1 MNRLTHLL
9 VITLLL
15 CIPALTYAQD
25 DNDDEKENPSKYL
38 VGAVPEKDGKVVF
51 SQEMLLPGLSKD
63 QVYDQMLS
71 WMEKRLKKNKNKSR
85 VVYADKS
92 KGMIAGTGEE
102 YIVFKSTSLSLD
114 RTLVNYQLTATCE
127 TGKCLL
133 EIEKIRYV
141 YQEKEKFTAEEWITD
156 QNALNKDKSKLVRGL
171 SKFRVKTVD
180 FADALFTNAQ
190 TAMGAAPAVAQTA
203 APAATIAAVQVAT
216 AKPDVSSI
224 PAVTANTPAASG
236 TTSLNGY
243 KAIAPDK
250 IPGNIIKMLS
260 EDWML
265 ITAGNNSQFNMMTA
279 SWGGLGFLYEKPVT
293 YCFINPT
300 RYTYQLMEKNDT
312 YTLSFY
318 TEAYRNA
325 LQYCGSNSGKDTDK
339 VKGAGLTPIT
349 TPLGS
354 KAFSEAWLIIE
365 CRKLVSQ
372 SLTPEAINNN
382 ELQQKWMGKQL
393 HKMYIGE
400 IINVWVK

>member
-15 CIPALTYAQD
+15 CIPTLTYAQD
-25 DNDDEKENPSKYL
+25 DNDDEKDNLSKYL
-38 VGAVPEKDGKVVF
+38 VGAVPEIDGKVVF
-51 SQEMLLPGLSKD
+51 SKEMLLPGLSKD

-92 KGMIAGTGEE
+92 KGTIAGTSEE
-102 YIVFKSTSLSLD
+102 YIVFKSTSLALD

-133 EIEKIRYV
+133 KIEKIRYV

-171 SKFRVKTVD
+171 SKFRIKTVD
-180 FADALFTNAQ
+180 FADALLTNAQ
-190 TAMGAAPAVAQTA
+190 TAMGAAPTVAQTA
-203 APAATIAAVQVAT
+203 APAATAAAVQVAT
-216 AKPDVSSI
+216 VKPDVSSI
-224 PAVTANTPAASG
+224 PAVTTNTPAASG

>member
-15 CIPALTYAQD
+15 CIPTLTYAQD
-25 DNDDEKENPSKYL
+25 DNDDEKDNLSKYL
-38 VGAVPEKDGKVVF
+38 VGAVPEIDGKVVF
-51 SQEMLLPGLSKD
+51 SKEMLLPGLSKD

-92 KGMIAGTGEE
+92 KGTIAGTSEE
-102 YIVFKSTSLSLD
+102 YIVFKSTSLALD

-133 EIEKIRYV
+133 KIEKIRYV

-156 QNALNKDKSKLVRGL
+156 QNALNKDKSKLIRGL
-171 SKFRVKTVD
+171 SKFRIKTVD
-180 FADALFTNAQ
+180 FADALLTNAQ
-190 TAMGAAPAVAQTA
+190 TAMGAAPTVAQTA
-203 APAATIAAVQVAT
+203 APAATAAAVQVAT

>member
-15 CIPALTYAQD
+15 CIPVLTYAQD
-25 DNDDEKENPSKYL
+25 DNDDEKDNLSKYL
-38 VGAVPEKDGKVVF
+38 VGAVPEIDGKVVF
-51 SQEMLLPGLSKD
+51 SKEMLLPGLSKD

-92 KGMIAGTGEE
+92 KGTIAGTSEE
-102 YIVFKSTSLSLD
+102 YIVFKSTSLALD

-156 QNALNKDKSKLVRGL
+156 QNALNKDKSKLIRGL
-171 SKFRVKTVD
+171 SKFRIKTVD
-180 FADALFTNAQ
+180 FADALLTNAQ
-190 TAMGAAPAVAQTA
+190 TAMGAAPTVAQTA
-203 APAATIAAVQVAT
+203 APAATAAAVQVAT

-224 PAVTANTPAASG
+224 PAVTTNTPAASG

>member
-15 CIPALTYAQD
+15 CIPTLTYAQD
-25 DNDDEKENPSKYL
+25 DNDDEKDNLSKYL
-38 VGAVPEKDGKVVF
+38 VGAVPEIDGKVVF
-51 SQEMLLPGLSKD
+51 SKEMLLPGLSKD

-92 KGMIAGTGEE
+92 KGTIAGTSEE
-102 YIVFKSTSLSLD
+102 YIVFKSTSLALD

-171 SKFRVKTVD
+171 SKFRIKTVD
-180 FADALFTNAQ
+180 FADALLTNAQ
-190 TAMGAAPAVAQTA
+190 TAMGAAPTVAQTA

-224 PAVTANTPAASG
+224 PAVTTNTPAASG

>member
-9 VITLLL
+9 VITLLF

-25 DNDDEKENPSKYL
+25 DNENEKEDLSKYL

-92 KGMIAGTGEE
+92 KGTIAGTGEE
-102 YIVFKSTSLSLD
+102 YIVFKSTSLALD

-156 QNALNKDKSKLVRGL
+156 QNALNKDKSKLIRGL
-171 SKFRVKTVD
+171 SKFRIKTVD
-180 FADALFTNAQ
+180 FADALLTNAQ
-190 TAMGAAPAVAQTA
+190 TAMGAAPTVAQTA
-203 APAATIAAVQVAT
+203 APAATAAAVQVAT
-216 AKPDVSSI
+216 VKPDVSSI

>member
-15 CIPALTYAQD
+15 CIPTLTYAQD
-25 DNDDEKENPSKYL
+25 DNDDEKDNLSKYL
-38 VGAVPEKDGKVVF
+38 VGAVPEIDGKVVF
-51 SQEMLLPGLSKD
+51 SKEMLLPGLSKD

-92 KGMIAGTGEE
+92 KGTIAGTGEE
-102 YIVFKSTSLSLD
+102 YIIFKSTSLSLD

-171 SKFRVKTVD
+171 SKFRIKTVD
-180 FADALFTNAQ
+180 FADALLTNAQ
-190 TAMGAAPAVAQTA
+190 TAMGAAPTVAQTA
-203 APAATIAAVQVAT
+203 APAATAAAVQVAT

-236 TTSLNGY
+236 TASLNGY